1 MVDEKTLYLREF
13 ITYFF
18 TNVLIKYNSFNKT
31 VIFNFV
37 YKKDNH
43 IEQKVVLL
51 VYWSL
56 FLGGLNGMVTA
67 IGMFKEKD
75 HSSTEGHLRKGI
87 THNSN

>member
-1 MVDEKTLYLREF
+1 M
-13 ITYFF
+13 
-18 TNVLIKYNSFNKT
+18 
-31 VIFNFV
+31 

-56 FLGGLNGMVTA
+56 FLGGLNGRDTA

-75 HSSTEGHLRKGI
+75 RSSTEGHLRKGI

>member
-1 MVDEKTLYLREF
+1 
-13 ITYFF
+13 
-18 TNVLIKYNSFNKT
+18 
-31 VIFNFV
+31 V